1 MKIISKTIKLLSLF
15 LVAAVI
21 VSCSDDDDN
30 NGPNPDPVL
39 NIVQTAVANDDLSS
53 LVAAL
58 GAADGD
64 LVNVLSGSGPFTVL
78 APTNAAFASFLSENG
93 FASLEDVPTDVLS
106 QVLLNHVISEDLPAS
121 NIVNLGS
128 GYYKTNAL
136 GAGGQTLSLF
146 VNTSNGVVFNDGST
160 VQTPDVTASNGI
172 IHIVDKVIALP
183 SIVDHAENNPD
194 LSELRSKLAD
204 EGLVDALNE
213 AGPFTVLAP
222 VNSAFEAFTNPD
234 ENLLS
239 QVLLNHAVSG
249 AITSK
254 LLFESTETY
263 TSTLATGPNDSQI
276 SIYANATNGVTFNG
290 VSTVVVPDIVGTNG
304 IVHAVDGVIDIPTV
318 VTFAAANPNFTSLVA
333 GLAEADRSDADPM
346 LIPTL
351 SGYDGT
357 YTVFAPLNSAFE
369 TLLNTNAAWD
379 VVEDID
385 DNILNSVL
393 LHHVVS
399 GNVRSGDLEVGAN
412 VAATLEG
419 DEITITLPGTEPNI
433 ADVTDGAG
441 NSDIGIVAV
450 DIQAGNGVIHVL
462 NKVMLPVI
470 D

>member
-30 NGPNPDPVL
+30 NGPIPEPVL

-64 LVNVLSGSGPFTVL
+64 LVNVLNGSGPFTVL

-106 QVLLNHVISEDLPAS
+106 QVLLNHVISGNILSTDL
-121 NIVNLGS
+121 S
-128 GYYKTNAL
+128 GRGYAKSNAL
-136 GAGGQTLSLF
+136 GAGGNTLSLYYDA
-146 VNTSNGVVFNDGST
+146 TNGVEFNDNSSVT
-160 VQTPDVTASNGI
+160 TADVNASNGT
-172 IHIVDKVIALP
+172 IHIVDKVIGLP
-183 SIVDHAENNPD
+183 SIVDHAVYNDNFSV
-194 LSELRSKLAD
+194 LTAFLIA
-204 EGLVDALNE
+204 EGFDDVLNGE
-213 AGPFTVLAP
+213 GPFTVLAP
-222 VNSAFEAFTNPD
+222 GNSAFENFSNPD
-234 ENLLS
+234 GNLLS
-239 QVLLNHAVSG
+239 QVLLNHVVSG
-249 AITSK
+249 AITSE
-254 LLFESTETY
+254 LLLESAETF
-263 TSTLATGPNDSQI
+263 TSTLASGPNDAPI
-276 SIYANATNGVTFNG
+276 SIYANTSDGVRFNG
-290 VSTVVVPDIVGTNG
+290 VSSVSTADIIGTNG
-304 IVHAVDGVIDIPTV
+304 IIHAVDGVIDIPTV

-333 GLAEADRSDADPM
+333 ALAEADGSDADPM

-357 YTVFAPLNSAFE
+357 YTVFAPLNSAFD
-369 TLLNTNAAWD
+369 TLLNSNPAWD
-379 VVEDID
+379 GVEDID
-385 DNILNSVL
+385 DNVLNSVL

-399 GNVRSGDLEVGAN
+399 GNVRSGDLVDGISP
-412 VAATLEG
+412 ATLEG
-419 DEITITLPGTEPNI
+419 DTITINLPGTDPNI

-441 NSDIGIVAV
+441 NTDIGIVAV

-470 D
+470 E

>member
-78 APTNAAFASFLSENG
+78 APTNAAFANFLSENG

-106 QVLLNHVISEDLPAS
+106 QVLLNHVISQDVTS
-121 NIVNLGS
+121 SDIGGLGA
-128 GYYKTNAL
+128 GYLKTNAL
-136 GAGGQTLSLF
+136 GAGGNTISLF
-146 VNTSNGVVFNDGST
+146 FNTASGVVFNGFTSLLTADIN
-160 VQTPDVTASNGI
+160 ASNGT
-172 IHIVDKVIALP
+172 IHVVDQVIGLP
-183 SIVDHAENNPD
+183 SIVDHAIYNPNFSG
-194 LSELRSKLAD
+194 LTTLLIG
-204 EGLVDALNE
+204 EGLAETLDGE
-213 AGPFTVLAP
+213 GPFTVLAP
-222 VNSAFEAFTNPD
+222 VNDAFADFTNPD
-234 ENLLS
+234 ENSFS
-239 QVLLNHAVSG
+239 QILLNHVVSG
-249 AITSK
+249 AITSE
-254 LLFESTETY
+254 LLLESPETY
-263 TSTLATGPNDSQI
+263 TSTLATGPNDSAI
-276 SIYANATNGVTFNG
+276 SIYANTADGVRFNG
-290 VSTVVVPDIVGTNG
+290 VSSVTIADVIGTNG
-304 IVHAVDGVIDIPTV
+304 IIHAVDAVIDIPTV
-318 VTFAAANPNFTSLVA
+318 VTFAAANPSFTSLVA
-333 GLAEADRSDADPM
+333 ALAEADGSEADPM

-351 SGYDGT
+351 SGEGPF
-357 YTVFAPLNSAFE
+357 TVFAPLNSAFD
-369 TLLNTNAAWD
+369 TLLNSNPAWNG
-379 VVEDID
+379 VADID
-385 DNILNSVL
+385 DALLNSVL

-412 VAATLEG
+412 VAPTLEG

-441 NSDIGIVAV
+441 NSDIGIVVV
-450 DIQAGNGVIHVL
+450 DVQAGNGVIHVL

-470 D
+470 E